1 MQSWSQNAVEKWD
14 AIRAEAANLN
24 WPNDP
29 RLTIHACAARC
40 GSSWY
45 ESRMLDLVEDFLAL
59 EGYALVRLI
68 GFGRVKVE
76 RLIKIIS
83 LCMASIKSPTIETV
97 QSKKSIVECLNELGV
112 PLDFPCDLM
121 RLPTRIRN
129 HCRGNLLYT
138 LGNLIDMWER
148 VGSAGMLNCRNLGR
162 RSVGEIELL
171 YESIRSG
178 DQTTAAQWLPLDV
191 ENGGLSLW
199 AGLLQAVRELDDH
212 QRDMLERRLIDGR
225 TLEESAELFGIT
237 RERVRQLESLLLRRI
252 ALILEWFPEKREL
265 LLSLWMQGG
274 DWQAHLKAIPDAL
287 DRRFV
292 AAALE
297 AFFNDLP
304 QGAARSLEQHELL
317 EKCHHMLRTH
327 PDLLVEG
334 VDLDAFL
341 LEHVPT
347 AMHGDLCSSIT
358 GRGRIR
364 LDHASGRIVHT
375 GPRLREVVK
384 AILARE
390 DDPIPLTWLMELLRQ
405 TPTHKD
411 ADRDQIVKYK
421 AQWKSD
427 DPTFPRHKILW
438 DE

>member
-1 MQSWSQNAVEKWD
+1 MQSWSENAVEKWD
-14 AIRAEAANLN
+14 AIRAKAAHAN

-29 RLTIHACAARC
+29 RITIHACARRC
-40 GSSWY
+40 GSVWY
-45 ESRMLDLVEDFLAL
+45 ERRTSDLVEEFLAL
-59 EGYALVRLI
+59 EGRALVRLI

-76 RLIKIIS
+76 RLVEIIS
-83 LCMASIKSPTIETV
+83 LCMASMESPPVAAV
-97 QSKKSIVECLNELGV
+97 QPKKSTRECLDELGV
-112 PLDFPCDLM
+112 PLDFPCDLI

-129 HCRGNLLYT
+129 HCRDNLVHT
-138 LGNLIDMWER
+138 LGNLIDMWEA
-148 VGSAGMLNCRNLGR
+148 VGIAGMLNYKNLGR
-162 RSVGEIELL
+162 RSVGEIETL

-178 DQTTAAQWLPLDV
+178 DRAAAAQWLPLDV

-199 AGLLQAVRELDDH
+199 AGLVQAVRELDDH
-212 QRDMLERRLIDGR
+212 QRDMLDRRLIDGR

-252 ALILEWFPEKREL
+252 ALLLEWFPENRETL
-265 LLSLWMQGG
+265 INLWMQDGE
-274 DWQAHLKAIPDAL
+274 WQEPLKAIPDEL

-317 EKCHHMLRTH
+317 EKWHHMLRTH

-341 LEHVPT
+341 LNHVPT

-364 LDHASGRIVHT
+364 LDHTTGRIVHT
-375 GPRLREVVK
+375 SPRLREVVK

-411 ADRDQIVKYK
+411 AERDQIAKYK

-438 DE
+438 NE